1 MNVEIGL
8 WLFMVYSVLGWVLE
22 TVFCAIKHG
31 KFVNRG
37 FLNGPVC
44 GIYGVAMLLMSVFL
58 QDLQGNWLF
67 MFIGCMVTSSV
78 VELLGGMALEHFG
91 AGRWWDYSDKD
102 LNKPEFY
109 IERAFDRNQW
119 RKDKTINA
127 LKEFQKESGL
137 VVDGICGQKTR
148 EKLKGG

>member
-44 GIYGVAMLLMSVFL
+44 GIYGVVRDIKDDIVTIGVGPDEVMLVF
-58 QDLQGNWLF
+58 NKAA
-67 MFIGCMVTSSV
+67 ISV
-78 VELLGGMALEHFG
+78 VEYDDDEVDLSREQA
-91 AGRWWDYSDKD
+91 KD
-102 LNKPEFY
+102 M
-109 IERAFDRNQW
+109 
-119 RKDKTINA
+119 
-127 LKEFQKESGL
+127 
-137 VVDGICGQKTR
+137 
-148 EKLKGG
+148 EKK